1 MTHIR
6 VNNMVLLAHPV
17 KNMQSGTHTPPLLYF
32 LQDTHWSGP
41 GPQQPSDEQR
51 GSHTWPSLSTDI
63 NIKKKP
69 IALFSTMKGLLNDRP
84 SLTTLEFSSIL
95 LDINMF
101 LAALRAGAAAE
112 ESCPVHSVVVAEHR
126 VSCYIHAAIIY
137 FPKRA

>member
-1 MTHIR
+1 
-6 VNNMVLLAHPV
+6 
-17 KNMQSGTHTPPLLYF
+17 MQSGTHTPPLLYF
-32 LQDTHWSGP
+32 LHDTHWSGP

-63 NIKKKP
+63 NIKKTV
-69 IALFSTMKGLLNDRP
+69 ALFSTLARLLNDRP

-95 LDINMF
+95 LDIDVF

-112 ESCPVHSVVVAEHR
+112 ESRPVHRVVVAEHL
-126 VSCYIHAAIIY
+126 VSCYIHAAVVY